1 MSDHVESGS
10 SKSGHSLVYQKPKYE
25 ENVVLNDNNRGD
37 SIPQQSRPNFFTVH
51 EDSSE
56 ITYVPEDAL
65 KEGLGMIKTIK
76 QTLTKLELSS
86 KLRAEVWDREITKFV
101 HQYFFFEFENILMS
115 LHLVSLEGQGSPRT
129 LIAVCGGNFFFGSC
143 TEKKENLHFTQQLG
157 RGNHLY

>member
-10 SKSGHSLVYQKPKYE
+10 SKSSDPLVYQKIKHDE
-25 ENVVLNDNNRGD
+25 NDENVVMNDINRD
-37 SIPQQSRPNFFTVH
+37 DMPQQSRPKFFTVH
-51 EDSSE
+51 EDASE

-101 HQYFFFEFENILMS
+101 HQYLYSGIWNILIF

-129 LIAVCGGNFFFGSC
+129 LIAVCGG
-143 TEKKENLHFTQQLG
+143 KKIDKSH
-157 RGNHLY
+157 